1 MNMMVSPT
9 KPKNGTILTLTV
21 NNPQIRR
28 GIDGS
33 ARLM

>member
-9 KPKNGTILTLTV
+9 KPKNGTILTPIA